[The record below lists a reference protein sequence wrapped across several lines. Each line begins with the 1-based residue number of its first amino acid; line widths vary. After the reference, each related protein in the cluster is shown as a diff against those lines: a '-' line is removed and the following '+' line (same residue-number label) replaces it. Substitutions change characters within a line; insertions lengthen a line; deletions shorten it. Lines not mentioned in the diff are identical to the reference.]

1 MALLRASRG
10 ATLKMMDLLRAEL
23 REKLR
28 ALADEKYRAF
38 SQKLIPEE
46 TRIIG
51 VRVPL
56 LREFAKAYR
65 GRELELLAT
74 MGTPHFM
81 EEIMVDSFLYAQVA
95 ASMPYKNQMQYL
107 EKLVPLLNNWALCDT
122 CCASLKYVRKQR
134 SEYWPWLCEQSC
146 ASSPW
151 SQRFA
156 VVMML
161 NHYLIDSYRDAVLEL
176 MEKVSS
182 EHYYVSMAV
191 AWAISICYIKYP
203 SVTIEYVKNSKLPTI
218 TINRAIRKIR
228 ESRQVNEAEKE
239 MIALLKRS

>member
-1 MALLRASRG
+1 
-10 ATLKMMDLLRAEL
+10 MDLLRAEL

-46 TRIIG
+46 TRILG
-51 VRVPL
+51 VRVPV
-56 LREFAKAYR
+56 LRDLAKAYR

-74 MGTPHFM
+74 MGTPHSM

-95 ASMPYKNQMQYL
+95 DSLLYKNQIQYL
-107 EKLVPLLNNWALCDT
+107 EKLVPMLNNWSLCDT
-122 CCASLKYVRKQR
+122 CCASLKYVKKQR
-134 SEYWPWLCEQSC
+134 ETYWPWLCEQACSP
-146 ASSPW
+146 SPW

-156 VVMML
+156 VVMLL
-161 NHYLIDSYRDAVLEL
+161 NHYLMDSYIDKVLEL
-176 MEKVSS
+176 LEKVHSD
-182 EHYYVSMAV
+182 HYYVSMAV

-203 SVTIEYVKNSKLPTI
+203 APTLEFIKNSQLPAL

-228 ESRQVNEAEKE
+228 ESKQVAVVEKD
-239 MIALLKRS
+239 MLTLLKR